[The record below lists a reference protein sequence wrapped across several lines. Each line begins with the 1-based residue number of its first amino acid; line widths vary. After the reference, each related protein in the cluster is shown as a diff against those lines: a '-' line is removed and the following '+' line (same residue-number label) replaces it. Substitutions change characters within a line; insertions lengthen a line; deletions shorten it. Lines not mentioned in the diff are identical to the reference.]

1 MTRLDNRGVDVLPA
15 PTLTPNR
22 ERRKSG
28 RAFLLVAADN
38 SKTTVYLHPFS
49 CLPSTLAV
57 KMAVARPIRMLGA
70 ASIVICLFL
79 IFQLN
84 KGPTPLIGRQGHRL
98 FNGMK
103 SDPLLER
110 AWMLRPFLVLF
121 CCVLRF
127 LGWCDT
133 DGILITATG
142 EPDGPLW
149 RANDND
155 YSPDSANSA
164 RADAAL
170 ISLVRNEE
178 VDELIPTIR
187 DLERTWNSK
196 FNYPWI
202 FFNDVPFTEEFKRKT
217 RAVTKAKIY
226 YGMAYF

>member
-1 MTRLDNRGVDVLPA
+1 M
-15 PTLTPNR
+15 
-22 ERRKSG
+22 
-28 RAFLLVAADN
+28 
-38 SKTTVYLHPFS
+38 
-49 CLPSTLAV
+49 
-57 KMAVARPIRMLGA
+57 
-70 ASIVICLFL
+70 
-79 IFQLN
+79 
-84 KGPTPLIGRQGHRL
+84 
-98 FNGMK
+98 
-103 SDPLLER
+103 
-110 AWMLRPFLVLF
+110 LF
-121 CCVLRF
+121 CCVSRF
-127 LGWCDT
+127 LGWCNT

-226 YGMAYF
+226 YGMAYL